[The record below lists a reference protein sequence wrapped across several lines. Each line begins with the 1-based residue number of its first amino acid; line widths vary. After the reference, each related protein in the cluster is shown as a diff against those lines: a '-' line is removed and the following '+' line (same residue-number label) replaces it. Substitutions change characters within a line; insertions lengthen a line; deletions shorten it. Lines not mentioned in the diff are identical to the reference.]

1 MMDAML
7 SYRLLIQVA
16 YTLILSLYTLIVP
29 IAKTPTDKQYKA
41 KRKQILNYLVIIVDN
56 LNYITM
62 NTNTVLNKV
71 RELLGMQIELEQRK
85 LEDGV
90 TIVEADSFEAEAEI
104 FIITEDEQKIALPV
118 GEYKMEDGTLL
129 IVKEEGIIAEVK
141 AEEEAE
147 EEKKEEE
154 KEVKEEEAGYEEKEE
169 EMATEEKK
177 PVKKTVESIVKETF
191 FTEIEALK
199 KENEELKA
207 EVELLSKNK
216 TEETTDKVENK
227 EEVVEL
233 SDVKTEEV
241 EAATKPITHNPENV
255 EEKEVFKFSSKRR
268 HSTLDSIFEKLN
280 K

>member
-1 MMDAML
+1 MTDAIL
-7 SYRLLIQVA
+7 SHLLLIQVA
-16 YTLILSLYTLIVP
+16 YTLILSLYTLIVQ

-90 TIVEADSFEAEAEI
+90 TTVEADAFEAEAEI

-118 GEYKMEDGTLL
+118 GEYKMEDGSLL

-154 KEVKEEEAGYEEKEE
+154 EEVKEEEAGYEEKEE
-169 EMATEEKK
+169 EMADEKK

-207 EVELLSKNK
+207 EVELLSKDK
-216 TEETTDKVENK
+216 IQEATDKVENK

-255 EEKEVFKFSSKRR
+255 EEKEVFKFSSKRKR
-268 HSTLDSIFEKLN
+268 TTLDSIFEKIN

>member
-1 MMDAML
+1 MMDAIL
-7 SYRLLIQVA
+7 SHLLLIQVA
-16 YTLILSLYTLIVP
+16 YTLILSLYTLIVQ

-90 TIVEADSFEAEAEI
+90 TTVEADAFEAEAEI

-118 GEYKMEDGTLL
+118 GEYKMEDGSLL
-129 IVKEEGIIAEVK
+129 IVKEEGIIAEIK

-154 KEVKEEEAGYEEKEE
+154 EEVKEEEEVIEE
-169 EMATEEKK
+169 EMADEKK

-216 TEETTDKVENK
+216 IQEATDKVENK

-255 EEKEVFKFSSKRR
+255 EEKEVFKFSSKRKR
-268 HSTLDSIFEKLN
+268 TTLDSIFEKIN

>member
-1 MMDAML
+1 MDKD
-7 SYRLLIQVA
+7 
-16 YTLILSLYTLIVP
+16 YTLILLHYTLIVP
-29 IAKTPTDKQYKA
+29 IVKAPTDKQYKA
-41 KRKQILNYLVIIVDN
+41 KRKQILHYLVIIVDN

-141 AEEEAE
+141 EEEEAE

-216 TEETTDKVENK
+216 TEETTEKVENK

-233 SDVKTEEV
+233 SDVKTEEN

-268 HSTLDSIFEKLN
+268 RSTMDSIFEKLN

>member
-1 MMDAML
+1 MDAIL
-7 SYRLLIQVA
+7 SHLLLIQVA
-16 YTLILSLYTLIVP
+16 YTLILSLYTLIVQ

-90 TIVEADSFEAEAEI
+90 TTVEADAFEAEAEI

-118 GEYKMEDGTLL
+118 GEYKMEDGSLL
-129 IVKEEGIIAEVK
+129 IVKEEGIIAEIK

-154 KEVKEEEAGYEEKEE
+154 EEVKEEEEVIEE
-169 EMATEEKK
+169 EMADEKK

-216 TEETTDKVENK
+216 IQEATDKVENK

-255 EEKEVFKFSSKRR
+255 EEKEVFKFSSKRKR
-268 HSTLDSIFEKLN
+268 TTLDSIFEKIN

>member
-1 MMDAML
+1 
-7 SYRLLIQVA
+7 
-16 YTLILSLYTLIVP
+16 
-29 IAKTPTDKQYKA
+29 
-41 KRKQILNYLVIIVDN
+41 
-56 LNYITM
+56 M

-90 TIVEADSFEAEAEI
+90 TTVEADAFEAEAEI

-118 GEYKMEDGTLL
+118 GEYKMEDGSLL
-129 IVKEEGIIAEVK
+129 IVKEEGIIAEIK

-154 KEVKEEEAGYEEKEE
+154 EEVKEEEEVIEE
-169 EMATEEKK
+169 EMADEKK

-216 TEETTDKVENK
+216 IQEATDKVENK

-255 EEKEVFKFSSKRR
+255 EEKEVFKFSSKRKR
-268 HSTLDSIFEKLN
+268 TTLDSIFEKIN

>member
-1 MMDAML
+1 MMDAIL
-7 SYRLLIQVA
+7 SHLLLIQVA
-16 YTLILSLYTLIVP
+16 YTLILSLYTLIVQ

-90 TIVEADSFEAEAEI
+90 TTVEADAFEAEAEI

-118 GEYKMEDGTLL
+118 GEYKMEDGSLL

-154 KEVKEEEAGYEEKEE
+154 EEVKEEEAGYEEKEE
-169 EMATEEKK
+169 EMADEKK

-216 TEETTDKVENK
+216 IQEATDKVENK

-255 EEKEVFKFSSKRR
+255 EEKEVFKFSSKRKR
-268 HSTLDSIFEKLN
+268 TTLDSIFEKIN

>member
-1 MMDAML
+1 MDAIL
-7 SYRLLIQVA
+7 SHLLLIQVA
-16 YTLILSLYTLIVP
+16 YTLILSLYTLIVQ

-90 TIVEADSFEAEAEI
+90 TTVEADAFEAEAEI

-154 KEVKEEEAGYEEKEE
+154 VKEEEAGYEEKEE
-169 EMATEEKK
+169 EMADEKK

-216 TEETTDKVENK
+216 IQEATDKVENK

-255 EEKEVFKFSSKRR
+255 EEKEVFKFSSKRKR
-268 HSTLDSIFEKLN
+268 TTLDSIFEKIN

>member
-1 MMDAML
+1 
-7 SYRLLIQVA
+7 
-16 YTLILSLYTLIVP
+16 
-29 IAKTPTDKQYKA
+29 
-41 KRKQILNYLVIIVDN
+41 
-56 LNYITM
+56 M

-85 LEDGV
+85 LDDGV
-90 TIVEADSFEAEAEI
+90 TVVEADAFEAEAEI
-104 FIITEDEQKIALPV
+104 FIVTEDEQKIALPV
-118 GEYKMEDGTLL
+118 GEYKLEDGMV
-129 IVKEEGIIAEVK
+129 IVVSEEGIIAEVK
-141 AEEEAE
+141 EAEEAE

-154 KEVKEEEAGYEEKEE
+154 EEKEEAGYEEKEE
-169 EMATEEKK
+169 EMAEEKK

-199 KENEELKA
+199 KENEDLKA
-207 EVELLSKNK
+207 EIELLSKDK
-216 TEETTDKVENK
+216 TEETTNEVENK

-233 SDVKTEEV
+233 SDEKTESV

-268 HSTLDSIFEKLN
+268 KSTMDSIFEKLN

>member
-1 MMDAML
+1 MTDAIL
-7 SYRLLIQVA
+7 SHLLLIQVA
-16 YTLILSLYTLIVP
+16 YTLILSLYTLIVQ

-90 TIVEADSFEAEAEI
+90 TTVEADAFEAEAEI

-118 GEYKMEDGTLL
+118 GEYKMEDGSLL

-154 KEVKEEEAGYEEKEE
+154 EEVKEEEAGYEDKEE
-169 EMATEEKK
+169 EMADEKK

-216 TEETTDKVENK
+216 IQEATDKVENK

-255 EEKEVFKFSSKRR
+255 EEKEVFKFSSKRKR
-268 HSTLDSIFEKLN
+268 TTLDSIFEKIN

>member
-1 MMDAML
+1 MTDAIL
-7 SYRLLIQVA
+7 SHLLLIQVA
-16 YTLILSLYTLIVP
+16 YTLILSLYTLIVQ
-29 IAKTPTDKQYKA
+29 IAKTRTDKQYKA

-71 RELLGMQIELEQRK
+71 RELLGMQIKLEQRK

-90 TIVEADSFEAEAEI
+90 TTVEADALEAEAEI

-118 GEYKMEDGTLL
+118 GEYKMEDGSLL

-154 KEVKEEEAGYEEKEE
+154 EEVKEEEAGYEEKEE
-169 EMATEEKK
+169 EMADEKK

-207 EVELLSKNK
+207 EVELLSKDK
-216 TEETTDKVENK
+216 IQEATDKVENK

-255 EEKEVFKFSSKRR
+255 EEKEVFKFSSKRKR
-268 HSTLDSIFEKLN
+268 TTLDSIFEKIN